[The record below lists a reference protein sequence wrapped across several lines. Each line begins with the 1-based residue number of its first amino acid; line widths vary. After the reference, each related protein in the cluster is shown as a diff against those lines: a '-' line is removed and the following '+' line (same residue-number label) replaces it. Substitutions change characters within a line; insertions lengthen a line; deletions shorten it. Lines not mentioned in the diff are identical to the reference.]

1 MKTFRLL
8 LAFTLIVLFFSSCG
22 RVKSDYEPRVEF
34 IEHSYVALKPSDIN
48 NNSYK
53 NPRNIFLEIK
63 SLRSD
68 ETEMTANW
76 YKKTNGVYQIF
87 ALNDT
92 GRKLKETL
100 AYEIVDTVYLNKEI
114 AKYRETHL
122 DEIDLAYQ
130 GQTIVLKKI
139 VKRNHLEKYLW
150 TKMEVT
156 SKDSVLKY
164 NSKNKSFLT
173 SATEPTTKLKNDF
186 GPIMVVLM
194 LFILTLSI
202 ALKDRIKWLKKLR
215 QAIFKNDFLNFT
227 IKNDHQLNSWLLFL
241 IIFLFTFI
249 YPWWLT
255 GEDSM
260 LWLFVGI
267 VMGLVAKLIF
277 LLDKIKFKELETY
290 NFNVPFSIMLISII
304 GSFQNISLNGMPEKF
319 CYIASIIIVL
329 PALLDV
335 TLFSIEQN
343 KLKNSQE
350 KKE

>member
-1 MKTFRLL
+1 
-8 LAFTLIVLFFSSCG
+8 
-22 RVKSDYEPRVEF
+22 
-34 IEHSYVALKPSDIN
+34 
-48 NNSYK
+48 
-53 NPRNIFLEIK
+53 
-63 SLRSD
+63 
-68 ETEMTANW
+68 
-76 YKKTNGVYQIF
+76 
-87 ALNDT
+87 
-92 GRKLKETL
+92 
-100 AYEIVDTVYLNKEI
+100 
-114 AKYRETHL
+114 
-122 DEIDLAYQ
+122 
-130 GQTIVLKKI
+130 
-139 VKRNHLEKYLW
+139 
-150 TKMEVT
+150 MEVT